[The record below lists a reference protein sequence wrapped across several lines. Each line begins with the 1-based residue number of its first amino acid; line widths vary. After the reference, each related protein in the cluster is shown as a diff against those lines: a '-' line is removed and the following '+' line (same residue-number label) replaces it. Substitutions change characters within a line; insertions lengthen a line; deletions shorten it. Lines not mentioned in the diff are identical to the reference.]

1 MPYNGRTPTPSP
13 IDASDIPDGSV
24 TGSKLD
30 SAFNTSLVSKMF
42 RKANSSAVLFTKTGN
57 FTATTGQE
65 FYAEV
70 GGAVL
75 TIASG
80 TSITMPT
87 ATTGADYAVWLK
99 PDGTLQATTSFVTPP
114 ATDARHI
121 GGFHYAP
128 GGNATAQAGGN
139 STPQINEYSFW
150 DLNYRPACDDP
161 RGMTCVAGS
170 FWSDIYFLNTNPDV
184 NGTSKYGVTIADGS
198 SPPII
203 PLALGG
209 NGSTTFGSLTWFESM
224 SIATA
229 MGKKAFTQSEFMTAM
244 YGVTERT
251 DCGTDPGTTGLDAPR
266 TSKWG
271 VMQATGNLR
280 TWAQD
285 RGGPFASASW
295 NANTEGFGS
304 EYNAPNASLLGTSWG
319 DGVNAG
325 SRSSVWFHS
334 ASFSNLYIS
343 LRCACDHLQ
352 LE

>member
-1 MPYNGRTPTPSP
+1 MPYNGRTPTPAP

-30 SAFNTSLVSKMF
+30 SAFNTPLVSKMF
-42 RKANSSAVLFTKTGN
+42 RKTNSSAVLFTKTGN
-57 FTATTGQE
+57 FTAEIGQE

-70 GGAVL
+70 GGTIL
-75 TIASG
+75 TIANG

-87 ATTGADYAVWLK
+87 ATTGTDYAVWLK
-99 PDGTLQATTSFVTPP
+99 PDGALQATTSFVTPP
-114 ATDARHI
+114 IANARKI

-128 GGNATAQAGGN
+128 GSNATAQAGGN
-139 STPQINEYSFW
+139 TTPQINEYSFW
-150 DLNYRPACDDP
+150 DLNYRPACNDP

-198 SPPII
+198 SPPIT

-229 MGKKAFTQSEFMTAM
+229 MGKKAFTQPEFMTAT
-244 YGVTERT
+244 YGVTETTSR
-251 DCGTDPGTTGLDAPR
+251 GTDPVNTGLDAPR

-271 VMQATGNLR
+271 VMQATGNLWI
-280 TWAQD
+280 WAQD
-285 RGGPFASASW
+285 RGGSYETGRAP
-295 NANTEGFGS
+295 NTKGFGS
-304 EYNAPNASLLGTSWG
+304 EFNAPNTLLLGAGWG
-319 DGVNAG
+319 DSADAG
-325 SRSSVWFHS
+325 SRSSRWDIS
-334 ASFSNLYIS
+334 ASFSGS
-343 LRCACDHLQ
+343 LSSVRCACDHLQ
-352 LE
+352 VD